1 VPEHDE
7 TPRPADASDLGAAPV
22 DGTAAGAVPAGP
34 VAGPP
39 TPGAVAG
46 PTASGPTVPAGP
58 TAPAR
63 PAGDDS
69 VDEDA
74 VPSFS
79 AQFRAAVQNAGIAR
93 VAPGEAPSG
102 RALLGAVGGVRGL
115 AESVLPGFAF
125 LVVYA
130 ITKELVPSVVIP
142 VLVGLVFVVVRLAQ
156 RQSLVMSFAG
166 IAGVVVSAVLAL
178 VTGRAE
184 TNFIPGIVI
193 NSVWLVGLLVTLA
206 IRWPLIGVVVGF
218 LLPPDEDGSHVDWRA
233 DPTKRRVLTVAT
245 WIWVGLFALR
255 LAVEVPLYLTAQVEL
270 LAAVK
275 LVLGVPL
282 YAAVLWVTWL
292 LVRTVFVRRE
302 DTAAV

>member
-1 VPEHDE
+1 VPDHDDTPRRADATDE
-7 TPRPADASDLGAAPV
+7 TPGH
-22 DGTAAGAVPAGP
+22 VPAP
-34 VAGPP
+34 APEPEVEP
-39 TPGAVAG
+39 T
-46 PTASGPTVPAGP
+46 
-58 TAPAR
+58 
-63 PAGDDS
+63 
-69 VDEDA
+69 
-74 VPSFS
+74 FS

-130 ITKELVPSVVIP
+130 VTKELVPSVVIP
-142 VLVGLVFVVVRLAQ
+142 VLVGLVFVVLRLLQ
-156 RQSLVMSFAG
+156 RQSLTMSFAG
-166 IAGVVVSAVLAL
+166 IAGVVVSAALAL
-178 VTGRAE
+178 FTGRAE

-193 NSVWLVGLLVTLA
+193 NSVWLVGLLVSLA
-206 IRWPLIGVVVGF
+206 VRWPLIGVVVGF
-218 LLPPDEDGSHVDWRA
+218 LLPADEDGSHVDWRA

-245 WIWVGLFALR
+245 WVWVGLFALR

>member
-1 VPEHDE
+1 MPDHDDTPRRADARDE
-7 TPRPADASDLGAAPV
+7 TAARASRPAVPDDA
-22 DGTAAGAVPAGP
+22 
-34 VAGPP
+34 
-39 TPGAVAG
+39 
-46 PTASGPTVPAGP
+46 ASSS
-58 TAPAR
+58 R
-63 PAGDDS
+63 PAVQDD
-69 VDEDA
+69 A
-74 VPSFS
+74 APSFS

-142 VLVGLVFVVVRLAQ
+142 VLVGLVFVVVRLVQ
-156 RQSLVMSFAG
+156 RQSILMSFAG
-166 IAGVVVSAVLAL
+166 IAGVVVSAALAL
-178 VTGRAE
+178 FTGRAE

-206 IRWPLIGVVVGF
+206 VRWPLIGVVVGF
-218 LLPPDEDGSHVDWRA
+218 LLPANEDGSHVDWRA
-233 DPTKRRVLTVAT
+233 DPVKRRVLTVAT

-255 LAVEVPLYLTAQVEL
+255 LAVEVPLYVTAQIEL

-302 DTAAV
+302 DAAAV

>member
-1 VPEHDE
+1 
-7 TPRPADASDLGAAPV
+7 
-22 DGTAAGAVPAGP
+22 
-34 VAGPP
+34 
-39 TPGAVAG
+39 
-46 PTASGPTVPAGP
+46 
-58 TAPAR
+58 
-63 PAGDDS
+63 
-69 VDEDA
+69 
-74 VPSFS
+74 
-79 AQFRAAVQNAGIAR
+79 
-93 VAPGEAPSG
+93 
-102 RALLGAVGGVRGL
+102 
-115 AESVLPGFAF
+115 VLPGFAF